1 MRSRSPF
8 LCLAIASIA
17 AGCGSTENG
26 PRPGSGSSSG
36 ASGSGASSG
45 SAAGSGVGHGSS
57 GMSGGSSSGSGSS
70 GSSSGS
76 SGSGS
81 GASGSR
87 SGSGSD
93 AGVLDAGKDAGS
105 PSPGDVVVDPSTARQ
120 TIDGFGAADVWQGAL
135 TADQGKLFFDPA
147 NGIGL
152 SILRIGI
159 ETNGTPMGSGAV
171 ADVKLAASYGAIVWA
186 APWSPPAAAK
196 DNNNLNS
203 GGHLVLASYDSW
215 ATTLA
220 GFPATIKQQTGVQLY
235 GISAQ
240 NEPDFV
246 ASSYES
252 CIYSAAEMVSFVK
265 VLGPKLAALN
275 PPVKLIAAEPDN
287 WSHMWTSGDKYG
299 VAILADSAAASAVG
313 VLAAHDY
320 AFSPVAP
327 PYSVTKPIWE
337 TEVSGVQGSAQAG
350 PSTDIS
356 NGIAVAQWIH
366 NGLVIGG
373 ASAWHYWWLISSN
386 ADNEGLLL
394 KGGDITSP
402 PKRLYTMGNFSK
414 FVRPGYRRVD
424 VSGPVPT
431 GVQVA
436 AFQNPTDATVAI
448 VAINT
453 NGSSASLPLFVQG
466 TSWPSQVVPWVT
478 SASANLASQTAI
490 TVTAARFSSTLAAQS
505 VTTFVG
511 KP

>member
-1 MRSRSPF
+1 
-8 LCLAIASIA
+8 
-17 AGCGSTENG
+17 
-26 PRPGSGSSSG
+26 
-36 ASGSGASSG
+36 
-45 SAAGSGVGHGSS
+45 
-57 GMSGGSSSGSGSS
+57 
-70 GSSSGS
+70 
-76 SGSGS
+76 
-81 GASGSR
+81 
-87 SGSGSD
+87 
-93 AGVLDAGKDAGS
+93 
-105 PSPGDVVVDPSTARQ
+105 VVVDPSVPHQ
-120 TIDGFGAADVWQGAL
+120 TIDGFGASDVWQGAL
-135 TADQGKLFFDPA
+135 TADQGRLFFDPA
-147 NGIGL
+147 SGIGL

-159 ETNGTPMGSGAV
+159 ETDGTPMGSGAV

-196 DNNNLNS
+196 DNNNVNN
-203 GGHLVLASYDSW
+203 GGHLLLASYDSW

-220 GFPATIKQQTGVQLY
+220 RFPAMIQQQTGVQLY
-235 GISAQ
+235 GVSAQ

-246 ASSYES
+246 GSSYAS
-252 CIYSAAEMVSFVK
+252 CVYSAAEMVAFVK

-299 VAILADSAAASAVG
+299 AAILADPAAASAVG

-320 AFSPVAP
+320 AFSAVAP

-366 NGLVIGG
+366 DGLVTGG
-373 ASAWHYWWLISSN
+373 ASAWHYGWLISSN

-394 KGGDITSP
+394 KGGDTTSP

-424 VSGPVPT
+424 VSGLVPV

-436 AFQNPTDATVAI
+436 AFQNPPDGAVAI

-453 NGSSASLPLFVQG
+453 NGNSATIPVFVQG
-466 TSWPSQVVPWVT
+466 TSWPRQVVPWVT
-478 SASANLASQTAI
+478 SFSASLSSQGAI
-490 TVTAARFSSTLAAQS
+490 TLTAARFSATLAAQS

>member
-1 MRSRSPF
+1 MRSVSPL
-8 LCLAIASIA
+8 LCFSIASIA
-17 AGCGSTENG
+17 VGCGSSPNG
-26 PRPGSGSSSG
+26 PSFGPSSG
-36 ASGSGASSG
+36 TASGSRAG
-45 SAAGSGVGHGSS
+45 SAAGSGVG
-57 GMSGGSSSGSGSS
+57 
-70 GSSSGS
+70 
-76 SGSGS
+76 
-81 GASGSR
+81 AR
-87 SGSGSD
+87 SGSD
-93 AGVLDAGKDAGS
+93 AGVLDAGKYGGS
-105 PSPGDVVVDPSTARQ
+105 PSSGDLVVDPSVPHQ
-120 TIDGFGAADVWQGAL
+120 TIDGFGASDVWQGAL
-135 TADQGKLFFDPA
+135 TADQGRLFFDPA
-147 NGIGL
+147 NGVGL

-159 ETNGTPMGSGAV
+159 ETDGTPMGSGAF

-196 DNNNLNS
+196 DNNNVNN
-203 GGHLVLASYDSW
+203 GGHLLAASYDSW

-220 GFPATIKQQTGVQLY
+220 AFPATIRQQTGVELY

-246 ASSYES
+246 ASGYES
-252 CIYSAAEMVSFVK
+252 CIYSAAEMVAFVK

-287 WSHMWTSGDKYG
+287 WSHMWTSGDRYG
-299 VAILADSAAASAVG
+299 VAILADPAAASAVD
-313 VLAAHDY
+313 VLASHDY
-320 AFSPVAP
+320 AFSAVAP

-356 NGIAVAQWIH
+356 NGIAVAQWIQ
-366 NGLVIGG
+366 NGLVNGG

-402 PKRLYTMGNFSK
+402 PKRLYTTGNFSK

-424 VSGPVPT
+424 VSGLVPE
-431 GVQVA
+431 GVQLA
-436 AFQNPTDATVAI
+436 AFQNPPDATVAI

-453 NGSSASLPLFVQG
+453 NGSSLSFPIFVQG

-478 SASANLASQTAI
+478 SSSANLASQPAI
-490 TVTAARFSSTLAAQS
+490 TLTAARFPATLAAQS